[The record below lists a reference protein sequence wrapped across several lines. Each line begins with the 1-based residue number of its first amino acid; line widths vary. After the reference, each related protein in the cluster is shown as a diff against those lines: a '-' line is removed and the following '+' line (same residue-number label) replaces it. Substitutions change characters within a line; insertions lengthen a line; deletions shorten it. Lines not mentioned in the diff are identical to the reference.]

1 MNMYRMNTCP
11 TEMTEFTIYKPNE
24 VKHIFET
31 NSKIALII
39 CNDYVGTSN
48 SLGDIPMKDAE
59 LMYKTFSQFNYKVVV
74 VHNIT
79 CNQYRYLLKL
89 CSIKLTHLIIYYIGH
104 GTQIHDTNGDES
116 DNLDECLFFSDG
128 LITDDESSS
137 IIEKYKQ
144 CDKLTLFSDCCH
156 SGTIYD
162 IPDRGDVVC
171 ISACL
176 DTQTAKQINNGMFTY
191 YLSKYLKQFND
202 TEHLTKA
209 LNQKLSIYDQFVIT
223 NTHDDNIIMV

>member
-1 MNMYRMNTCP
+1 MNTHQMNMYR

-39 CNDYVGTSN
+39 CNDYIGTSN
-48 SLGDIPMKDAE
+48 SLGDVPMKDAE
-59 LMYKTFSQFNYKVVV
+59 LMYETFSQFNYKVVV

-89 CSIKLTHLIIYYIGH
+89 CSIKLKHLIIYYIGH
-104 GTQIHDTNGDES
+104 GTQIHDINGDES
-116 DNLDECLFFSDG
+116 DGLDECLFFLDG
-128 LITDDESSS
+128 LITDDESAS
-137 IIEKYKQ
+137 IIEEYKQ

-162 IPDRGDVVC
+162 IPDRDDIVC